1 MDLWGLYEWPKIGG
15 FGRCFRTV
23 SFWWIFSGG
32 LAVSFGGCGDS
43 LISPGAL
50 FHKEN
55 GGKTLG
61 MEGPSCLGPSRW
73 SPLKGDWDPIN
84 TR

>member
-1 MDLWGLYEWPKIGG
+1 M
-15 FGRCFRTV
+15 F

-32 LAVSFGGCGDS
+32 LAVSFGGCSDS

-84 TR
+84 TQLIIKGIRVPMTQSFRKR